1 MGMIINKVKRF
12 HFHIYLICYFAG
24 MRQEIDLGA
33 AALSV
38 TQSRTQVIDF
48 TTPFYEEPTAILIPS
63 PREDSKIFACFKP
76 FQIEVN
82 VHRFY

>member
-1 MGMIINKVKRF
+1 
-12 HFHIYLICYFAG
+12 
-24 MRQEIDLGA
+24 LGA

-38 TQSRTQVIDF
+38 TQSRAQVIDF

-76 FQIEVN
+76 FEIDVN
-82 VHRFY
+82 VHRFH